1 MQLFTILVHLKIRNN
16 MPRTT
21 EIKFTVYLDDNKIP
35 EKIEW
40 EASDAGF
47 AGKKE
52 AKTLFVSLWD
62 KDTNSTLA
70 IDLWSK
76 EMMVDEMNIH
86 FHQIFLKLADTYR
99 RSTKNTEI
107 AEMMEEFSAEFAEK
121 LKLNKNIKKT

>member
-1 MQLFTILVHLKIRNN
+1 

-21 EIKFTVYLDDNKIP
+21 EIKFTVYLDDNKVP

-47 AGKKE
+47 TGKKE
-52 AKTLFVSLWD
+52 TKTLFVSLWD
-62 KDTNSTLA
+62 KEESSTLA

-86 FHQIFLKLADTYR
+86 FHQILLKLADTYR
-99 RSTKNTEI
+99 RSTKNTEAALMI
-107 AEMMEEFSAEFAEK
+107 EQFSADFAGK
-121 LKLNKNIKKT
+121 LDLNKRVKKESN

>member
-1 MQLFTILVHLKIRNN
+1 

-21 EIKFTVYLDDNKIP
+21 EIKFTVHLDDNKVP

-40 EASDAGF
+40 EAPDSGF
-47 AGKKE
+47 IGRKE

-62 KDTNSTLA
+62 KVDNSTLA

-99 RSTKNTEI
+99 RSTNNNEG
-107 AEMMEEFSAEFAEK
+107 AEMIEQFSADFAEK
-121 LKLNKNIKKT
+121 LNIKKKVNKGNS